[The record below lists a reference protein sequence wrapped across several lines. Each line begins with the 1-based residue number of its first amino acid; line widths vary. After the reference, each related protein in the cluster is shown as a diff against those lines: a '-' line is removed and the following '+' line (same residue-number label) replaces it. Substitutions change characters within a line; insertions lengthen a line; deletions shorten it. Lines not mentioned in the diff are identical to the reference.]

1 LPTYESLI
9 WKAIVNE
16 VLTLEEAI
24 AGYTI
29 GGARMLGIDDEVGT
43 IEVGKKA
50 DIILLD
56 QNLFEIDPID
66 IPGTKV
72 LATMFDGRIVHDVV
86 YELGDSE
93 SVDLDALD
101 VSVERP
107 ML

>member
-1 LPTYESLI
+1 MQTP
-9 WKAIVNE
+9 
-16 VLTLEEAI
+16 
-24 AGYTI
+24 
-29 GGARMLGIDDEVGT
+29 
-43 IEVGKKA
+43 
-50 DIILLD
+50 
-56 QNLFEIDPID
+56 DPVD

-86 YELGDSE
+86 YDLGDSE